1 MAKNVDE
8 ARLAVL
14 NEVQEFILGELDEAS
29 RSDMQDLFDRFK
41 NEKFQAKTEVPV
53 AAKKGKGKKAGAADA
68 PKKPKK
74 ASAHQV
80 FMSEKMKELKDN
92 ADIAG
97 KERMTHVNKLWKE
110 LDADTKAEY
119 QKRADEQ
126 NAVEK

>member
-1 MAKNVDE
+1 MAASFANILALMAKNVDE

-53 AAKKGKGKKAGAADA
+53 AA
-68 PKKPKK
+68 
-74 ASAHQV
+74 
-80 FMSEKMKELKDN
+80 MSEKMKELKDN